1 MRFTRA
7 LLFLCALGSSA
18 QFTLSARAQEGEVLD
33 EIVAVVGDYIVLKS
47 DIDGYVLNAINQ
59 RQVDYS
65 DELWKAALDQL
76 VGEKVLVVHAK
87 RDTNIVV
94 TDEQVDQMLN
104 SRIRQMSLQI
114 GGDARLEELYG
125 KSIVEIRAELRE
137 EFRDQLLADQI
148 RNGKLRK
155 IKATPADVDAWFQ
168 QFPTDS
174 LPTLPD
180 IVRVS
185 QIVRKPEVT
194 EEARV
199 EAMEMI
205 TTLRDTVLTG
215 TVTIEEMAE
224 LFSDDPGS
232 ASNGGLYENMS
243 LSEVV
248 AEFAAVASRVPLG
261 LLSQIFETEFG
272 LHFLRVNERR
282 GDVIDYNHILISFD
296 ERKNDPTPAI
306 KFLTTLRDSVLNME
320 ASFHVLA
327 RDHSEEESSASRGGR
342 VMDPTTGERNLYL
355 NNLGGSWQTTILQLD
370 EGEISEPSE
379 VQLLDNSMAYHI
391 VLLEKRLPEH
401 IVNLETDYELIEG
414 LALREK
420 QGKIMEKWMNE
431 LKKDVYIDMR
441 GQARDTTIA
450 DN

>member
-7 LLFLCALGSSA
+7 LLLLFVLGSSA
-18 QFTLSARAQEGEVLD
+18 LTTLSAHAQEGEVLD
-33 EIVAVVGDYIVLKS
+33 EIVVVVGDYIILKS
-47 DIDGYVLNAINQ
+47 DVDGYVLNAINQ
-59 RQVDYS
+59 QQIAYS
-65 DELWKAALDQL
+65 DELWQAALDQL
-76 VGEKVLVVHAK
+76 IGEKVLVIHAK

-104 SRIRQMSLQI
+104 SRIQQMSLQI
-114 GGDARLEELYG
+114 GGDSKLEELYG
-125 KSIVEIRAELRE
+125 KSIVEIRAEFRE

-148 RNGKLRK
+148 RGNKIRK

-185 QIVRKPEVT
+185 HIVRKPEVT
-194 EEARV
+194 AEARS

-205 TTLRDTVLTG
+205 TTIRDTVLTG
-215 TVTIEEMAE
+215 AVTIEEMAE

-232 ASNGGLYENMS
+232 ASNGGLYENMG

-248 AEFAAVASRVPLG
+248 PEFAAVASRAPLG
-261 LLSQIFETEFG
+261 LFSQIFETKFG
-272 LHFLRVNERR
+272 LHFLRVNARR
-282 GDVIDYNHILISFD
+282 GDVIDYNHILIAFD

-306 KFLTTLRDSVLNME
+306 EFLTSLRDSVLNAG

-327 RDHSEEESSASRGGR
+327 RDHSEEETTASRGGR
-342 VMDPTTGERNLYL
+342 VMDPNSGERNLYL
-355 NNLGGSWQTTILQLD
+355 TNLGGSWQTTILQLE
-370 EGEISEPSE
+370 EGEISEPRE
-379 VQLLDNSMAYHI
+379 VQLLDNSIAYHI
-391 VLLEKRLPEH
+391 VLLEKRIPEH
-401 IVNLETDYELIEG
+401 IVNLETDYELVEG

-420 QGKIMEKWMNE
+420 QGRIMTEWLNE

-441 GQARDTTIA
+441 GQARDISIA

>member
-1 MRFTRA
+1 MRYTRA
-7 LLFLCALGSSA
+7 LLLLSVLGSSA
-18 QFTLSARAQEGEVLD
+18 LATPSARAQEEVVLD
-33 EIVAVVGDYIVLKS
+33 EIVVIVGDYIVLKS
-47 DIDGYVLNAINQ
+47 DVDGYVLNAINQ
-59 RQVDYS
+59 QQIAYS
-65 DELWKAALDQL
+65 DELWTAALDQL
-76 VGEKVLVVHAK
+76 IGEKILVIHAK

-104 SRIRQMSLQI
+104 SRIQQMSLQI
-114 GGDARLEELYG
+114 GGDSKLEELYG

-137 EFRDQLLADQI
+137 EFRDQLLAEQI
-148 RNGKLRK
+148 RSNRIRK

-168 QFPTDS
+168 QFPADS

-180 IVRVS
+180 IVRIS

-194 EEARV
+194 EEARS

-205 TTLRDTVLTG
+205 TTIRDTLLTG
-215 TVTIEEMAE
+215 TVTMEEMAE

-232 ASNGGLYENMS
+232 ASNGGLYENMG

-261 LLSQIFETEFG
+261 LISQIFETEFG
-272 LHFLRVNERR
+272 LHFLRVNARR
-282 GDVIDYNHILISFD
+282 GDVIDYNHLLIAFD

-306 KFLTTLRDSVLNME
+306 KFLTTLRDSVLNAG

-327 RDHSEEESSASRGGR
+327 RDHSEEENSAARGGR
-342 VMDPTTGERNLYL
+342 VMDPSSGERNLYL
-355 NNLGGSWQTTILQLD
+355 TNLSGSWQTTILQLK
-370 EGEISEPSE
+370 EGEVSVPRE

-391 VLLEKRLPEH
+391 VLLEKRIPEH
-401 IVNLETDYELIEG
+401 TVDLETDYELIEG

-420 QGKIMEKWMNE
+420 QGRIMAEWLTE

-441 GQARDTTIA
+441 GQARDISIA